1 MSTNVISA
9 NFKRVQPVKRNENV
23 RLLPNLFSG
32 LLNQYRAKQHEI
44 KQKKIDFLT
53 SEAYKYFYDSLEVPK
68 VADVD
73 LPEFVYEEK
82 RKELAYQYTHKA
94 LLEVI
99 ANGRLNACYSAR
111 MKEIKNRG

>member
-9 NFKRVQPVKRNENV
+9 NFKRVQPVKKKENV

-32 LLNQYRAKQHEI
+32 LLKQYRAKQHEI

-53 SEAYKYFYDSLEVPK
+53 SEAYKYFYDLLEIPK
-68 VADVD
+68 AADVD
-73 LPEFVYEEK
+73 LPEFIYEQQ
-82 RKELAYQYTHKA
+82 RRELAYQYAHKA

-99 ANGRLNACYSAR
+99 TNGRLNACYSAR
-111 MKEIKNRG
+111 IKEIKNRG